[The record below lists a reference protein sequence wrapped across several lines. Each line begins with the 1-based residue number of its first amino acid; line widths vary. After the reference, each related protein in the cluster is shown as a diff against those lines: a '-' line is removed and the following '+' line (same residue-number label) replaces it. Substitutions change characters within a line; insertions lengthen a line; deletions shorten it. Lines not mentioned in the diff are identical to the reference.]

1 MLVEFLMQTADM
13 NINFKVFGK
22 REDNVIT
29 FPDKSVPNTIMT
41 IEIWENEI
49 EIKRSGAVDMYQS
62 FKLNETR
69 LGHYKNNNGISFNIS
84 SYTKEMCVSDNQ
96 IYLEYE
102 YYLENEWQSS
112 NKLKII
118 F

>member
-1 MLVEFLMQTADM
+1 MLVEFSMITNDL
-13 NINFKVFGK
+13 NISYKVFGK
-22 REDNVIT
+22 RDDNIIT
-29 FPDKSVPNTIMT
+29 FPDKSVSNTLMIVEFWDT
-41 IEIWENEI
+41 EI
-49 EIKRSGAVDMYQS
+49 EIKRIGEVEMLQT
-62 FKLNETR
+62 FRLNEKCE
-69 LGHYKNNNGISFNIS
+69 GYYKNNSGINFKIS
-84 SYTKEMCVSDNQ
+84 SLTTKMIVEENQ